1 MIAFDNDTLSPAMAA
16 VLRSMHDATMG
27 DHRPPA
33 PPETIRLSRD
43 LAGRSAV
50 SVRQSLNGL
59 RRREL
64 AVFIGPDSWQITDN
78 GAQWC
83 EEHPR

>member
-1 MIAFDNDTLSPAMAA
+1 MFVDDLTPSMVD

-33 PPETIRLSRD
+33 PPDTIRLSRD

-50 SVRQSLNGL
+50 SVRQSLSGLL
-59 RRREL
+59 RRGL
-64 AVFIGPDSWQITDN
+64 ARFAGPDSWQITDN